1 MLSKSTVKWKVGRKI
16 SFEEALYN
24 FYFYKNQTFFKANSV
39 IRTKWKQNSFAQDY
53 TAEISDFPQVVFFWR
68 FFIQFFCLFLQNF
81 WKEKVSAYSVT
92 VLCAVLTYASKYVD
106 QILIEKEVTE
116 EFSIKLQ
123 TGNLCFTLSH
133 IMEIKQNL
141 GFI

>member
-1 MLSKSTVKWKVGRKI
+1 MKTKFLCSRLYCWDFRLSAG
-16 SFEEALYN
+16 
-24 FYFYKNQTFFKANSV
+24 YFFGG
-39 IRTKWKQNSFAQDY
+39 
-53 TAEISDFPQVVFFWR
+53 
-68 FFIQFFCLFLQNF
+68 FFIHFFCLFLQNF